1 MRIPTIEPATSELK
15 GGRLKILAQGSCSD
29 MLNLERNLHE
39 TLPIGPEEGQS
50 FYQDIQAGKGLS
62 TPPYDPLPPS
72 PVP

>member
-1 MRIPTIEPATSELK
+1 
-15 GGRLKILAQGSCSD
+15 

-50 FYQDIQAGKGLS
+50 FYEDIQAGKGLA
-62 TPPYDPLPPS
+62 TPPYDPLPP